1 MEIEQNIVSSVFNL
15 IRYLFHN
22 SDIMHDRLQRNQ
34 GISLLSFLLQR
45 LPKRFI
51 DINLLRVMQQIVS
64 ETQSLTDATLLNSI
78 YENLIFDFRIWNK
91 AEYEIR
97 IGHINYILILVKDD
111 KKYFRKKY
119 GIQFFLDIIKTYF
132 GRNSVSNDKSNTNL
146 GNSNGSKESNSNQM
160 NDEDLRNLRI
170 SFFSLI
176 KYYAQKGINIDELN
190 AIISFLATTRNSL
203 FQSDLLDV
211 LISLLE
217 STSTQD
223 QLFLRLFEPNL
234 ADGFYAMIAQ
244 ADLSESIQSKLLKI
258 IRILIKTKKVYEK
271 NKSRMRL
278 EECGSYAGFVTKFM
292 AEYSAS
298 KLNSSNLKAFNE
310 HLVIDLLENFLL
322 DEATLTCYDNLWHI
336 LNLLTLTSI
345 SDTANLIKVRVRVC
359 ELLLGYIQVNSNA
372 ARLMVKFSSWQDI
385 LCQFLCI
392 EKKKTVETDQTRSV
406 EAKPY
411 KNPLVNVSDKGNL

>member
-1 MEIEQNIVSSVFNL
+1 
-15 IRYLFHN
+15 
-22 SDIMHDRLQRNQ
+22 MHDRLQRNQ

-64 ETQSLTDATLLNSI
+64 ETQSLSDAALLNAI

-132 GRNSVSNDKSNTNL
+132 GRNSISNDKSNAQL
-146 GNSNGSKESNSNQM
+146 GHSNGSKESNSNVETSAHLKTQM
-160 NDEDLRNLRI
+160 NDEDLRNLRT

-176 KYYAQKGINIDELN
+176 KYYAQKEIRIDELN
-190 AIISFLATTRNSL
+190 AIVSFLATTRNTL

-217 STSTQD
+217 SSSTQD

-244 ADLSESIQSKLLKI
+244 ADLSEAIQTKLLKI
-258 IRILIKTKKVYEK
+258 IRILLKTKKVYEK
-271 NKSRMRL
+271 SKTRMRL

-292 AEYSAS
+292 SEYSAS
-298 KLNSSNLKAFNE
+298 KLNSSNSKAFNE

-322 DEATLTCYDNLWHI
+322 DEATLTSYDNLWHI
-336 LNLLTLTSI
+336 LSLLTLTSI
-345 SDTANLIKVRVRVC
+345 SDTASLIKVRVKVC
-359 ELLLGYIQVNSNA
+359 ELLIGYLQVNSNA
-372 ARLMVKFSSWQDI
+372 AKLMVKFAAWQDI
-385 LCQFLCI
+385 LCQFFCV
-392 EKKKTVETDQTRSV
+392 EKKRNFETDQNKIVDLKVSQSARV
-406 EAKPY
+406 Y
-411 KNPLVNVSDKGNL
+411 VSDKGKAILFCYLILN